1 MGQQISIVA
10 AGLSAWMVGAL
21 WYGIFAKQWV
31 KASKV
36 DPKRIGSGH
45 PALPHAVGLC
55 GAMISSAMMAHVLDL
70 CRISGDPVH
79 GLKAGLGMGTCLSL
93 PWIANTVLYGGRDM
107 NLIWLDGGYPV
118 IAMGVIGLVLNLV

>member
-10 AGLSAWMVGAL
+10 AGLSAWVLGAF
-21 WYGIFAKQWV
+21 WYGLFASQWV

-36 DPKRIGSGH
+36 DPKLIGKGH
-45 PALPHAVGLC
+45 PALPHAIGLG
-55 GAMISSAMMAHVLDL
+55 GAMISSAMMAHVFGL
-70 CRISGDPVH
+70 CGIAGDPMH
-79 GLKAGLGMGTCLSL
+79 GLKSGLGMGACLSL

-118 IAMGVIGLVLNLV
+118 LAMGTIGLVLNLF